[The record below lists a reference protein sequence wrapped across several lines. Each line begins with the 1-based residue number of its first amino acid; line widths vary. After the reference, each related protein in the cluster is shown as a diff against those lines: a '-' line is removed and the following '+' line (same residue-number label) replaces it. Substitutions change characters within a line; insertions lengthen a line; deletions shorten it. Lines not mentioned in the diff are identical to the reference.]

1 MPEKQEQQSEKGTGK
16 CMMKRKGLIATVL
29 FTTLILGACGN
40 VGASNETT
48 EKNIQSSQQTET
60 GDTSAKSEEKH
71 ESESAETE
79 KLVAQGKTT
88 LMNFLSAASDNGYEI
103 TNPERG
109 EIYITATAKG
119 SEAEY
124 EVKYMVENQKVY
136 SVSVYS
142 DSIEKITEDTF
153 LFFFYAMAKAI
164 NPDIAEDTLKEA
176 VDEAIAT
183 PDKEIVNEDTMFR

>member
-1 MPEKQEQQSEKGTGK
+1 
-16 CMMKRKGLIATVL
+16 MMKKKGLIAAVL

-48 EKNIQSSQQTET
+48 EKTIQSSQRTET
-60 GDTSAKSEEKH
+60 VDTSAKSEEKH

-79 KLVAQGKTT
+79 KFVAQGKTT

-119 SEAEY
+119 SESESEY

-153 LFFFYAMAKAI
+153 LNCIYAMAKAI

-183 PDKEIVNEDTMFR
+183 PDKEIVNEDTMFRYDSEDISCTISY